1 MAPPLVWLALLH
13 YCPYNIDNGAAHS
26 RSSSDRSDYA
36 ALSDAE

>member
-13 YCPYNIDNGAAHS
+13 YHPYNVNNGAAHRRPS
-26 RSSSDRSDYA
+26 IGRSGDA